1 MQRRRSHIDREVS
14 RSDVVVGEEDGCAK
28 VCSWELTN
36 HGSQQTDVSRGRDP
50 TVQSQ
55 RVTSH
60 DAGLRLG
67 YGLPI
72 QHWSWRGLL

>member
-1 MQRRRSHIDREVS
+1 M
-14 RSDVVVGEEDGCAK
+14 VVGEEDGCAK